1 MNSVNEKEKKLKLA
15 LTRLSNF
22 NLNNPNLLNNIEKLK
37 IKKNQ
42 LEIEKRE
49 LEEKIQSF
57 N

>member
-37 IKKNQ
+37 TKKIN
-42 LEIEKRE
+42 
-49 LEEKIQSF
+49 
-57 N
+57 